1 MFGRKNYVCMH
12 AYMLSFQLCYWQ
24 TCSVVSHF
32 SADFPSVVVSNVVK
46 AECCDNSSRLKVKLI
61 LQLKAKEFVY
71 FCTLIC
77 IRLETRPSVGN
88 KHLNVVPSD
97 SSSQKKRSLQA
108 SW

>member
-1 MFGRKNYVCMH
+1 MYACIY
-12 AYMLSFQLCYWQ
+12 AQLPAVLLADLLCGLR
-24 TCSVVSHF
+24 HF